1 MNEEMNL
8 NPQVPKT
15 PDCSQIFALRQCDNF
30 GICPSS
36 GEGGGDNSGP
46 GVGLVAGHANV
57 ISDAPP
63 SPCCSLAWETGSSG
77 RAQDRAGGGSARK
90 QVGLGL
96 AAEVLC

>member
-1 MNEEMNL
+1 MNEEMDL

-15 PDCSQIFALRQCDNF
+15 PDYSQIFALRQIDKL

-57 ISDAPP
+57 ISDPP
-63 SPCCSLAWETGSSG
+63 LH
-77 RAQDRAGGGSARK
+77 
-90 QVGLGL
+90 L
-96 AAEVLC
+96 AALWPGRLAHLEDPRTGLEGALLGNR